1 MGNIVKKILVAN
13 RGEIALRV
21 VRTAREMGISTVA
34 VYSEQDRN
42 AQYVQLADESYLL
55 SGDTYASTYLNEDL
69 LIGILHRSGANAVHP
84 GYGFLSEV
92 PSFADKVEKAG
103 AIWVGP
109 HPQALIDLGDKI
121 TARRVAKSAQ
131 VPPVPGISEPVREL
145 RTLLDFSH
153 TYGYPVMM
161 KRTDGG
167 GGRGIT
173 VVHDDDEMRRFYMNH
188 DAMQGGDLDEYFI
201 EKFIDKA
208 RHVETQCGRDRFG
221 DFTVYSTRDCSVQRR
236 NQKLVEEAPAPFLP
250 DEVINQLETYSR
262 SLFNKVDYIGLG
274 TCEFMVTPHR
284 KVYFLEVNPRLQV
297 EHTVSEE
304 VCGLDLVREQ
314 IDIADGGHLTPAP
327 APRGHSFE
335 LRITSEDPATNLT
348 PSSGT
353 LERIVWPSGPG
364 LRIDTGV
371 EQGDN
376 LFLINRAGTAQKIY
390 TALPYVDDVSIRPA
404 LPDGLVI
411 HITERI
417 PTAVIQG
424 GEGWW
429 IIDKKGMIVEAVS
442 SGTQE
447 GLARVTGLTALLP
460 AVGTKVAVEDAETF
474 RLESLLELLAAM
486 EEWNMVG
493 KVSEIDLSSSAN
505 LQMDYDGRFTVRIP
519 MSADFSRKLRAL
531 DAVMQELQPNE
542 SGTIDL
548 TREDEVRVIPDYGG
562 N

>member
-1 MGNIVKKILVAN
+1 MASRRSNKRKRRRRGRFGFLYKLLSLVIILVVVAA
-13 RGEIALRV
+13 GCVVFFRV
-21 VRTAREMGISTVA
+21 E
-34 VYSEQDRN
+34 E
-42 AQYVQLADESYLL
+42 
-55 SGDTYASTYLNEDL
+55 
-69 LIGILHRSGANAVHP
+69 
-84 GYGFLSEV
+84 
-92 PSFADKVEKAG
+92 
-103 AIWVGP
+103 
-109 HPQALIDLGDKI
+109 
-121 TARRVAKSAQ
+121 
-131 VPPVPGISEPVREL
+131 
-145 RTLLDFSH
+145 
-153 TYGYPVMM
+153 
-161 KRTDGG
+161 
-167 GGRGIT
+167 IT
-173 VVHDDDEMRRFYMNH
+173 VDGESKYT
-188 DAMQGGDLDEYFI
+188 A
-201 EKFIDKA
+201 
-208 RHVETQCGRDRFG
+208 
-221 DFTVYSTRDCSVQRR
+221 
-236 NQKLVEEAPAPFLP
+236 EE
-250 DEVINQLETYSR
+250 I
-262 SLFNKVDYIGLG
+262 
-274 TCEFMVTPHR
+274 
-284 KVYFLEVNPRLQV
+284 
-297 EHTVSEE
+297 
-304 VCGLDLVREQ
+304 
-314 IDIADGGHLTPAP
+314 IAA
-327 APRGHSFE
+327 S
-335 LRITSEDPATNLT
+335 
-348 PSSGT
+348 
-353 LERIVWPSGPG
+353 
-364 LRIDTGV
+364 GV

-474 RLESLLELLAAM
+474 RLESLLELLTAM

-505 LQMDYDGRFTVRIP
+505 LLMDYDGRFTVRIP